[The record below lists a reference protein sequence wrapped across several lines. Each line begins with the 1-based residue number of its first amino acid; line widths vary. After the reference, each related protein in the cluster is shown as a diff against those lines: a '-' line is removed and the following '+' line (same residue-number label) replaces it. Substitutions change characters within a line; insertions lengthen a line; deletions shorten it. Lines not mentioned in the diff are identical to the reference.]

1 MKKITKKTFRFEGK
15 TYYYWVAGKRTSP
28 PLLMI
33 PGLTGTHGNL
43 LELSYPLRENNYLI
57 IPDLPGWG
65 LSPRPKEALT
75 IHYYARFFHAL
86 RKHLKLEKI
95 NIFSHCMGT
104 AIAIEFAYLNPQSV
118 NSLIMVSVPYEE
130 GSWGYHIL
138 KFVSKLGEKV
148 PRSLRPLF
156 YIWRNKYIN
165 FITGFYIL
173 KFRSFK
179 KKMRMLV
186 EIFKEQEILDNQS
199 FVESWLS
206 LMDFDYAKLNNFDKK
221 FPIHLIFGAQD
232 HLIPKG
238 QAIKFRSLISTR
250 TTIDFIPEAGHLPPI
265 ETPGILAHLVSDHL
279 GILSC

>member
-1 MKKITKKTFRFEGK
+1 MRITKKSFRFENK
-15 TYYYWVAGKRTSP
+15 TYFYWVAGKSSSP

-43 LELSYPLRENNYLI
+43 LEVSYSLRKDNYLI
-57 IPDLPGWG
+57 MPDLPGWG
-65 LSPRPKEALT
+65 QSPRPQEALT
-75 IHYYARFFHAL
+75 IEYYARFFQAL
-86 RKHLKLEKI
+86 RKHLKFERV

-118 NSLIMVSVPYEE
+118 NSLIMVSAPYEE
-130 GSWGYHIL
+130 DSWGYHIL
-138 KFVSKLGEKV
+138 KSVSKLGEKV

-179 KKMRMLV
+179 KKMRMLID
-186 EIFKEQEILDNQS
+186 IFKEQAKLDNQS

-206 LMDFDYAKLNNFDKK
+206 LLDFDYLKLNSIKVD
-221 FPIHLIFGAQD
+221 FPIHLIFGSQD
-232 HLIPKG
+232 VLIPEHQG
-238 QAIKFRSLISTR
+238 SKFHKLISQKSTL
-250 TTIDFIPEAGHLPPI
+250 DFISQAGHLPPI
-265 ETPGILAHLVSDHL
+265 ETPGILGSLVL
-279 GILSC
+279 RYLNE

>member
-1 MKKITKKTFRFEGK
+1 MHIRKKLFHFEGN
-15 TYYYWVAGKRTSP
+15 TYYYWVAGKSSSP

-43 LELSYPLRENNYLI
+43 LEVSYSLRRDNYLI

-75 IHYYARFFHAL
+75 IHYYARFFQAL
-86 RKHLKLEKI
+86 RKHLKIEKV

-104 AIAIEFAYLNPQSV
+104 AIAVEFARMNPESV
-118 NSLIMVSVPYEE
+118 KCLIMVSTPYEE
-130 GSWGYHIL
+130 GSWGYLTL
-138 KFVSKLGEKV
+138 KYLSKLGEKV
-148 PRSLRPLF
+148 PRAFRPLF
-156 YIWRNKYIN
+156 YIWKNKYIN

-186 EIFKEQEILDNQS
+186 EIFKEQAILDNQS

-206 LMDFDYAKLNNFDKK
+206 LLDYDYLKLNNIRIN
-221 FPIHLIFGAQD
+221 FPIHLIFGSQD
-232 HLIPKG
+232 ILIPKS
-238 QAIKFRSLISTR
+238 QAYKLHKLLIHKSSL
-250 TTIDFIPEAGHLPPI
+250 DFIPEAGHLPPI
-265 ETPGILAHLVSDHL
+265 ETPNRLASLVLKYLKNRS
-279 GILSC
+279 

>member
-1 MKKITKKTFRFEGK
+1 MNKITKKTFRFEGK
-15 TYYYWVAGKRTSP
+15 KYYYWVAGKSSSP

-43 LELSYPLRENNYLI
+43 LEVSYSLRKDNYLI

-65 LSPRPKEALT
+65 LSPRPDEALT
-75 IHYYARFFHAL
+75 IEYYARFFQGL
-86 RKHLKLEKI
+86 RKYLKFERV

-104 AIAIEFAYLNPQSV
+104 AIAIEFASMIPESV
-118 NSLIMVSVPYEE
+118 ERLIMVSVPYEE
-130 GSWGYHIL
+130 GSWGYLAI
-138 KFVSKLGEKV
+138 KYMSKLGEKV

-179 KKMRMLV
+179 KKMRILV
-186 EIFKEQEILDNQS
+186 EIFKEQAVLDNQS

-206 LMDFDYAKLNNFDKK
+206 LMDFNYLKLNGISEK
-221 FPIHLIFGAQD
+221 FPIHLIFGSQD
-232 HLIPKG
+232 VLIPKH
-238 QAIKFRSLISTR
+238 QAVTFLKRISR
-250 TTIDFIPEAGHLPPI
+250 KTTLDFILEAGHLPPI
-265 ETPGILAHLVSDHL
+265 ETPNILTSLVLKYLKNIS
-279 GILSC
+279 

>member
-15 TYYYWVAGKRTSP
+15 TYYYWIAGKASSP

-43 LELSYPLRENNYLI
+43 LELSYPLRKNNYVI

-75 IHYYARFFHAL
+75 ITYYARFFHAL
-86 RKHLKLEKI
+86 CNNLKFNKL

-104 AIAIEFAYLNPQSV
+104 AVAIEFAYMNPQKV
-118 NSLIMVSVPYEE
+118 NRLIMVSAPYEE
-130 GSWGYHIL
+130 GSWGYLIL
-138 KFVSKLGEKV
+138 KLLSKWGEKV
-148 PRSLRPLF
+148 PRSVRPLF

-165 FITGFYIL
+165 FITGFFIL
-173 KFRSFK
+173 KFRNFK

-186 EIFKEQEILDNQS
+186 EIFKEQAVLDNQS

-206 LMDFDYAKLNNFDKK
+206 LLDFYYLKLNKINVS
-221 FPIHLIFGAQD
+221 FPVHLIFGKQD
-232 HLIPKG
+232 LLIPNK
-238 QAIKFRSLISTR
+238 QAIKFRSLISSR
-250 TTIDFIPEAGHLPPI
+250 TTLDFIPEAGHLPPI
-265 ETPGILAHLVSDHL
+265 ETPGILASLVTKYLKSDT
-279 GILSC
+279 